1 MDNTKAANIL
11 SYAMDMELEGE
22 RFFAEKAGLFVNPT
36 TKKLFENLSK
46 IEHDHYNYVKNERDR
61 YLEDSEHFVVDEDI
75 LKRDENDIFY
85 SRSQTENI
93 DTTLVESDVPDMTV
107 LRMAYLIERDYAQFY
122 RDAMDQV
129 DDENLK
135 KLFATL
141 AKWEDGHEQRF
152 KKEYDRLKKEYLT
165 MPWGG

>member
-1 MDNTKAANIL
+1 M
-11 SYAMDMELEGE
+11 
-22 RFFAEKAGLFVNPT
+22 
-36 TKKLFENLSK
+36 
-46 IEHDHYNYVKNERDR
+46 
-61 YLEDSEHFVVDEDI
+61 DEDI

-122 RDAMDQV
+122 RDAIDQV

-141 AKWEDGHEQRF
+141 AKWEDGHEQMF
-152 KKEYDRLKKEYLT
+152 MTAEEYC
-165 MPWGG
+165 MPWGGFMNHSGSA